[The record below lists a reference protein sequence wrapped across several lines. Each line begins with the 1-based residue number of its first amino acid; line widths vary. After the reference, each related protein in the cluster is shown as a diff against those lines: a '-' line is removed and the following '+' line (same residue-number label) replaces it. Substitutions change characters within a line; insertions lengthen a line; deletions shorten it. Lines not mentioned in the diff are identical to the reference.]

1 MKENIFYL
9 EFYSEGKYPSNV
21 KANKDI
27 CREYLLATIK
37 EILKSIKG
45 SSLGRKHITDR
56 NTEIHEGIQGTEN
69 YKYMG
74 K

>member
-9 EFYSEGKYPSNV
+9 EFNSEGKYPSNV

-45 SSLGRKHITDR
+45 SSLGRKH
-56 NTEIHEGIQGTEN
+56 NTEIQEGIQGTEN